1 MVWPFDADFQSFSA
15 LTPLPSTHLN
25 EVQQQIQNIA
35 GGVGGTFRIPLLSAI
50 EDQGA
55 PDSWLHEGIA
65 SIEEGWVSLAVAS
78 LYFPIPM
85 RQGAK
90 LSKLRIKVEN
100 VGGVARNWSFNVV
113 EIDANWLSAATAPAS
128 TAIATADPLSVANAW
143 SVITLDTTVSPNL
156 LPRILSADSRMLLR
170 ILNFTVGDHI
180 AGVEAEYTQL
190 Y

>member
-1 MVWPFDADFQSFSA
+1 MCAWPYDADLQSFSA
-15 LTPLPSTHLN
+15 LTSVPSTHLN

-35 GGVGGTFRIPLLSAI
+35 GGVGGTFRIPVLNALIDTA
-50 EDQGA
+50 G
-55 PDSWLHEGIA
+55 SWLHEAIA
-65 SIEEGWVSLAVAS
+65 SIFEGWVSVAVS
-78 LYFPIPM
+78 SIYFPIPM

-100 VGGVARNWSFNVV
+100 VNGAAQNWSFNLV
-113 EIDANWLSAATAPAS
+113 EIKGNWLTPTTVPAS

-143 SVITLDTTVSPNL
+143 SVITLDTTVAPNL
-156 LPRILSADSRMLLR
+156 LPRVLAADSRMLLR
-170 ILNFTVGDHI
+170 ILNFQIGDHI